1 MKKYFLLNTL
11 MVLLI
16 STGSMVYAGNIG
28 IAATVGEQ
36 EISQRKLQNAIDHY
50 LQQQGT
56 NVGAIRDPDRFKT
69 IRDKI
74 LDVLIGQELLWQAAY
89 KDNIIADD
97 DEVNQALRQYQAQ
110 FDNEVAFDI
119 KLQEGGYN
127 KTTFRENLKHQLSAQ
142 KWIEEFVL
150 KGVSVSD
157 AEVHAFYLENK
168 QQFTEPETIRARH
181 ILIKLGPGASNEA
194 RENALELL
202 KGIKQEIDSG
212 AEFASLAREKSQGP
226 SAANGGDLGYFG
238 RGQMVTPFEN
248 AAFELAPGEVSGIVE
263 TRFGFHLI
271 QLVERK
277 SPAPTTAKD
286 HAEEIRIYLWQRKS
300 QRAIK
305 DAVTRLKQ
313 ETVIEKSAL

>member
-1 MKKYFLLNTL
+1 ML
-11 MVLLI
+11 LLI
-16 STGSMVYAGNIG
+16 STGPMVYAGNIG
-28 IAATVGEQ
+28 IAATVGGQ

-69 IRDKI
+69 IREKI
-74 LDVLIGQELLWQAAY
+74 LDVLIGQELLWQAAH

-97 DEVNQALRQYQAQ
+97 DAVNQALRQYQAQ
-110 FDNEVAFDI
+110 FDNEVSFDI

-150 KGVSVSD
+150 KDVSVSD

-181 ILIKLGPGASNEA
+181 ILIKVEPGASNEA

-212 AEFASLAREKSQGP
+212 AELTSLAREKSQGP

-238 RGQMVTPFEN
+238 RGQMVAPFEN
-248 AAFELAPGEVSGIVE
+248 AAFALAPGEVSGIVE

-271 QLVERK
+271 QLVDRK
-277 SPAPTTAKD
+277 SPAQTTAKD

-300 QRAIK
+300 QRAVR
-305 DAVTRLKQ
+305 DTVTRLKQ